1 MLVRDYMSAKVISA
15 ERECSISDVRTLLRK
30 HRIRQ
35 VPVVHDDRLVGI
47 VTDRDVRSATAQA
60 KTVADIMTTKPS
72 STGPNAP
79 IDEAARLLRAL
90 KIGGLP
96 VMENHRVVGMLT
108 TSDVMD
114 AFVEFC
120 GVTEPTYHLVLT
132 GGDGADAKWRV
143 RRVIDRQH
151 GDLKWIYRD
160 RRSGSITLRVR
171 ATNIDDI
178 TAALEAQGFDV
189 TTIVSPNRSRGSK
202 RGGRGRR
209 ESS

>member
-1 MLVRDYMSAKVISA
+1 MLVRDYMSAKVISVG
-15 ERECSISDVRTLLRK
+15 REVSIDDVRALLRK

-35 VPVVHDDRLVGI
+35 VPVIHRDRLIGI
-47 VTDRDVRSATAQA
+47 ATDRDVRSATR
-60 KTVADIMTTKPS
+60 KVRTVAAIMTAKPS
-72 STGPNAP
+72 SVGPNTP

-96 VMENHRVVGMLT
+96 VVENHRVVGMLT

-120 GVTEPTYHLVLT
+120 GVAEPTYHMVLA

-143 RRVIDRQH
+143 RRVLDRQH

-160 RRSGSITLRVR
+160 RRSGKIHLRVR
-171 ATNIDDI
+171 ATAIDDVVS
-178 TAALEAQGFDV
+178 ALEAQGFDV
-189 TTIVSPNRSRGSK
+189 STIVSPRRS
-202 RGGRGRR
+202 GRH
-209 ESS
+209 

>member
-1 MLVRDYMSAKVISA
+1 MLVRDYMSAKVISVG
-15 ERECSISDVRTLLRK
+15 REVSIDDVRALLRT

-35 VPVVHDDRLVGI
+35 VPVIHRDRLIGI
-47 VTDRDVRSATAQA
+47 ATDRDVRSATR
-60 KTVADIMTTKPS
+60 KVRTVAAIMTAKPS
-72 STGPNAP
+72 SVGPNTP

-96 VMENHRVVGMLT
+96 VVENHRVVGMLT

-120 GVTEPTYHLVLT
+120 GVAEPTYHMVLA

-143 RRVIDRQH
+143 RRVLDRQH

-160 RRSGSITLRVR
+160 RRSGKIHLRVR
-171 ATNIDDI
+171 ATAIDDI
-178 TAALEAQGFDV
+178 VSALEAQGFDV
-189 TTIVSPNRSRGSK
+189 STIVSPRRS
-202 RGGRGRR
+202 GRH
-209 ESS
+209 